1 LRLVEPWDSPEND
14 LTIRPRLFSPVRDA
28 KAEPGLTH
36 LRMFVGGGAAFDRPN
51 GVRPQDLPDPA
62 NTIFVVEA
70 AEPVPW
76 LMPEGLPYDPHK
88 PLPPLGGAF
97 QDGFFALMGD
107 GSVRFIPHETEERV
121 IRSYITG
128 KPLP

>member
-14 LTIRPRLFSPVRDA
+14 LTIQPRMYGPARNA
-28 KAEPGLTH
+28 EGEPGLTH
-36 LRMFVGGGAAFDRPN
+36 FRMFVGGGAAFDKPE
-51 GVRPQDLPDPA
+51 GVRAGDLADPA

-76 LMPEGLPYDPHK
+76 LMPEGLPYDRDQ
-88 PLPPLGGAF
+88 PLPPLGHAL
-97 QDGFFALMGD
+97 QDGFQAVMAD
-107 GSVRFIPHETEERV
+107 GSVRFISRDTEEPV
-121 IRSYITG
+121 LRSYITG